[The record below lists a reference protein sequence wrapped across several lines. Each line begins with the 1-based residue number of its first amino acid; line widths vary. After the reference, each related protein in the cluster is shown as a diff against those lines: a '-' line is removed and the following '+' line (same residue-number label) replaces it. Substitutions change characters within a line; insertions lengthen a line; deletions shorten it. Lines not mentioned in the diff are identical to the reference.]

1 MRGMRG
7 LISAEE
13 VLAEYKQQLACLYEQ
28 GVKTSHF
35 DGEKHSHLFLPQTAW
50 ATDRLMV
57 ESGINK
63 LRLINES
70 PLINT
75 MKKQGIALKGNA
87 AQKLKLVSLESR
99 VKRFSSALKDWRS
112 PDYTF
117 GLLLSGRAV
126 ATNIKQLLEALLLL
140 HENSTV
146 EWMFH
151 PGYPFAAD
159 EPDFT
164 KEFGQFFLN
173 MVLPVLLFLGWEIFT
188 RSVAAK
194 DGQ

>member
-1 MRGMRG
+1 
-7 LISAEE
+7 
-13 VLAEYKQQLACLYEQ
+13 
-28 GVKTSHF
+28 
-35 DGEKHSHLFLPQTAW
+35 
-50 ATDRLMV
+50 
-57 ESGINK
+57 
-63 LRLINES
+63 
-70 PLINT
+70 